1 MEETVI
7 VIMLKDEETGF
18 LKKELGC
25 YKLEENQNF
34 IYNTYALKNDDG
46 YSVFMKITTDREV
59 EDWEFDA
66 IYDYY
71 DTETLKPYVTSINED
86 DDCYNPTWVI
96 SFDFIDNEEEME
108 QKISNLLSLHKKEL
122 YSVYEAIED
131 KKDEYINNEE

>member
-18 LKKELGC
+18 LEKELGC

-71 DTETLKPYVTSINED
+71 DTETLKPYVTSKNED
-86 DDCYNPTWVI
+86 DDCYKPTWVI

>member
-7 VIMLKDEETGF
+7 VIMLKDVETGF
-18 LKKELGC
+18 LEKELGC

-122 YSVYEAIED
+122 YWVYEASED